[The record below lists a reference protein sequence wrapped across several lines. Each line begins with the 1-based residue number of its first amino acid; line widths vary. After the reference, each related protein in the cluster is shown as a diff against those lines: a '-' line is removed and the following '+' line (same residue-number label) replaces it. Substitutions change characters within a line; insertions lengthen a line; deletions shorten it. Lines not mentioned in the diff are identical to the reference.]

1 MPDSSTILVLN
12 GPNLN
17 MLGVREPE
25 IYGWETLADIET
37 TCREHADGRGY
48 DIDFRQS
55 NSEGELVGWIQEGRG
70 KVAGVAI
77 NAAAYTHS
85 SIALLDA
92 LSLLDVPVIEVH
104 LSNVFAR
111 ESFRHHS
118 YISPVATGL
127 ICGFGSTSY
136 LLALDAIIAIREKN
150 ED

>member
-1 MPDSSTILVLN
+1 MPESSTILVLN

-25 IYGWETLADIET
+25 IYGRETLADIET
-37 TCREHADGRGY
+37 ACREHTGGRGY

-55 NSEGELVGWIQEGRG
+55 NSEGELVGWTQEGRG

-77 NAAAYTHS
+77 NAAAYTHTS
-85 SIALLDA
+85 VALLDA
-92 LSLLDVPVIEVH
+92 LTLLDVPMVEVH

-118 YISPVATGL
+118 YISSIATGV

-136 LLALDAIIAIREKN
+136 LLALDAIIAIHEKN